1 MLLVPVSS
9 VQYGSIGTFSYRKLY
24 KKTWYSSKIS
34 MNFINFSGVIFL
46 NQGVL
51 IPQNRIM
58 SIPPGQ
64 NVLILFVNN
73 TYIGNIRTVWHRKLY
88 MKTWYSSKSLWIFS
102 IFLVLT
108 FWAQNV
114 LMPRYSILL
123 IAGSLGGGGGW
134 GIIYTVCPEIY
145 NFNWDCFEYALWILS
160 CIQTLFSKDPTN
172 NKNYKTKHRLTKKFF
187 DNVYIRIEIYLKI
200 NFIWPLLK
208 ILFM

>member
-51 IPQNRIM
+51 IPQNRNM

-123 IAGSLGGGGGW
+123 IAGSLGGEVDG
-134 GIIYTVCPEIY
+134 V
-145 NFNWDCFEYALWILS
+145 L
-160 CIQTLFSKDPTN
+160 
-172 NKNYKTKHRLTKKFF
+172 
-187 DNVYIRIEIYLKI
+187 YIRSVLK
-200 NFIWPLLK
+200 FIISTGTVSNMLYEFYHVFKLYFQK
-208 ILFM
+208 IPPIIKTIKQNIALQKNSLIMFTSEMRSTSR